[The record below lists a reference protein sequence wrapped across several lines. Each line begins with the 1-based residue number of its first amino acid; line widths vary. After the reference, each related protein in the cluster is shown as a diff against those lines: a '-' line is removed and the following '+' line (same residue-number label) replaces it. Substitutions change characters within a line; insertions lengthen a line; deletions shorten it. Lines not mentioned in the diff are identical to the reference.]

1 MTASY
6 ASVQVANHDEKVH
19 RRQLAEAINR
29 HNNGK
34 FNCALEV
41 TLRASQTTTTIS
53 DARITAFSVLAFMP
67 VTAHAAAAVANLY
80 VLEATMQS
88 GQAIINHASSA
99 NTDQSFRI
107 GIFG

>member
-1 MTASY
+1 MIPSY
-6 ASVQVANHDEKVH
+6 PTVQVANHDEKVH

-29 HNNGK
+29 HNNSK
-34 FNCALEV
+34 FNCALEI
-41 TLRASQTTTTIS
+41 TLRVSQTTTTIS
-53 DARITAFSVLAFMP
+53 DARITAFSVLSFMP
-67 VTAHAAAAVANLY
+67 TTAHAASALANLY
-80 VLEATMQS
+80 VPETTMKS